1 MALNNNQMNCSKR
14 KTSPKVISKLWQCLE
29 TDSVS
34 KSSNEQ
40 QFKNSLTNELI
51 EKIAIYENEC
61 QQIIDNA
68 IEDKLIIGDNSY
80 SYLRY

>member
-1 MALNNNQMNCSKR
+1 MALNNNQINCSKR
-14 KTSPKVISKLWQCLE
+14 KTSPKIISKLWQCLE

-40 QFKNSLTNELI
+40 EFKNSLTNDLI
-51 EKIAIYENEC
+51 KKIGIYENKC
-61 QQIIDNA
+61 QLIIDNE
-68 IEDKLIIGDNSY
+68 IEDKLIIGANSY